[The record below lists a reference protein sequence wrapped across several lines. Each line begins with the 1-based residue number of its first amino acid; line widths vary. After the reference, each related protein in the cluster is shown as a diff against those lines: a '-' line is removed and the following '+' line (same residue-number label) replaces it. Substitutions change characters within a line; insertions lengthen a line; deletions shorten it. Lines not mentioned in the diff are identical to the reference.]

1 MFNGIAHIAGQGI
14 GGGHSMA
21 HAPHEAPEPIGF
33 VTAIYISGA
42 AQTPDGSGNVVGLF
56 SQFSFDVLVNNKTGG
71 ASRDLGVGNSWPG
84 PPADAWKVVYRIGE
98 RVHIIRC
105 GLVNE
110 YLIPF
115 QPYVKSCTAPAGVA
129 ADTFLRRLRQ
139 RAVFNGNANQA
150 GANQGQPK
158 GGALT

>member
-1 MFNGIAHIAGQGI
+1 MFNALPHIAGQGV

-21 HAPHEAPEPIGF
+21 HAHHEEPEPIGY

-42 AQTPDGSGNVVGLF
+42 AQSPDANGNVVGLF

-84 PPADAWKVVYRIGE
+84 PPADAWKVVYRFGE

-115 QPYVKSCTAPAGVA
+115 QPYVKTCTAPAGGPSS
-129 ADTFLRRLRQ
+129 FFKRLRQ
-139 RAVFNGNANQA
+139 RLSIVSAVPQLDTNQVVR
-150 GANQGQPK
+150 
-158 GGALT
+158 GGVP